1 MTSIICVIHCLIC
14 VFSPSL
20 CVRTDTSGK
29 GLSGVLSVF
38 RDGVE
43 LPVAFY
49 SRQLRGAE
57 TCYSTSELECL
68 AVVDS
73 VRHFQ
78 VYLHGRSFGPD

>member
-1 MTSIICVIHCLIC
+1 MSQ
-14 VFSPSL
+14 
-20 CVRTDTSGK
+20 TDVSGK
-29 GLSGVLSVF
+29 GLSGMLSVF

-57 TCYSTSELECL
+57 TRYSASELECL

-73 VRHFQ
+73 V
-78 VYLHGRSFGPD
+78 